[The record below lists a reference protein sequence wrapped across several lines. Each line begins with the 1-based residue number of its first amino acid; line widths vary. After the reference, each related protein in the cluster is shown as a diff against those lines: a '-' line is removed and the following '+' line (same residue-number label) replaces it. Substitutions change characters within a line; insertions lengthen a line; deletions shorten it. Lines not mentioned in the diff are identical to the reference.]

1 MKLGTQTG
9 SLVNHIYS
17 TSSCENIS
25 IGDPATLTG
34 WTDRSAAT
42 VTDVFAHGKY
52 NYISVTKDISK
63 VVGGTGYG
71 DEVYE
76 YSRDP
81 NGYEETFRV
90 VDGKL
95 ISVYKNTATGRW
107 IKRNSGGC
115 FVGRR
120 DSYRDP
126 SF

>member
-1 MKLGTQTG
+1 MKLGKETG
-9 SLVNHIYS
+9 SLVNYIYGNS
-17 TSSCENIS
+17 TIGDVK
-25 IGDPATLTG
+25 IGDPATLTS
-34 WTDRSAAT
+34 WSDRSAAT
-42 VTDVFAHGKY
+42 VTDVFAYGKY
-52 NYISVTKDISK
+52 DYISVTKDISK

-95 ISVYKNTATGRW
+95 ISVYKNTVTGRW